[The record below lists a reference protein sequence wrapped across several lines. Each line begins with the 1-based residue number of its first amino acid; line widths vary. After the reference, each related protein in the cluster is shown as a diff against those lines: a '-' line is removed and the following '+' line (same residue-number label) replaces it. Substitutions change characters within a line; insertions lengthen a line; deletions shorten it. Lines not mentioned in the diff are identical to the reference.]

1 MASEKKQKTAKEP
14 RQFVGKV
21 QLKALLAKPKLSVED
36 IARKLKTTSEIVRR
50 YIQRYG
56 L

>member
-1 MASEKKQKTAKEP
+1 MSSEKRQKTAKEP
-14 RQFVGKV
+14 RQFVGKI
-21 QLKALLAKPKLSVED
+21 QLKALLAKPKLSIED
-36 IARKLKTTSEIVRR
+36 IAKKLKTTPEIVRR

>member
-1 MASEKKQKTAKEP
+1 MLAKKKKAAKEP
-14 RQFVGKV
+14 RQFVGKL
-21 QLKALLAKPKLSVED
+21 QLKELLAKPKLSIED
-36 IARKLKTTSEIVRR
+36 IANKLKTTPGIVRR

>member
-1 MASEKKQKTAKEP
+1 MPIKNRKPSKDP
-14 RQFVGKV
+14 RQFVGKI
-21 QLKALLAKPKLSVED
+21 QLKALLAKPKLSIED
-36 IARKLKTTSEIVRR
+36 IARKLKTTPEIIRR